1 MQRQMQRRSPGA
13 ENGPGSM
20 PSNIPARA
28 MSPAMVGGMGGPV
41 PSRPSNA
48 SSRSVGSGTAP
59 GPPGAR
65 RANTS
70 SGSGPGS
77 GSGASSSSANVPLSQ
92 IEKSVTHLLVATK
105 QLLETLTQW
114 SRGQATD
121 TQVSDVYVRLGYE
134 FNMACRAFTAINVDT
149 SDLGNVPELL
159 RNILESTL
167 SQEAS
172 SESLEKYLPRIRDI
186 IINLLHGL
194 KRKQQKL
201 RQKQAR
207 DRESSTTV
215 SSTESLTA
223 RANSLSTSGSAG
235 SGLTTL
241 LNESIDNGYGDP
253 QGYPTSQQ
261 QQQQQQPQQQQPQQ
275 QQQQQQQ
282 APQLP
287 PSRDDPKSSS
297 PNRRFIPPR
306 DSSRASVA
314 SEQSS
319 LSSNTMQS
327 MPVLPPY
334 PENSQNSL
342 ATSASLGELNID
354 AFPPPPPPKSQ
365 QSALMALQR
374 NGDHLERRA
383 SRRYSTYHIQ
393 KHLGGSISSGVPLM
407 PPPQTTPI
415 PNRGRGEVRESM
427 RAVQGRNGRSNS
439 SMSRN
444 GGGYDSSP
452 MRVPDRVSEE
462 RDIGAGSKEA
472 VTSSTTDTARRDDS
486 PMAKTPDDK
495 YPQPSA
501 TLSGPPVDLMPA
513 LPVSSNN
520 ERSPTRRRADSNE
533 ARTEAEL
540 RERAK
545 SINAAQA
552 ALVGQSPPPA
562 PPVSSQQEP
571 ASKELTL
578 FLQYKSKVKK
588 FVLPEGYS
596 ELTIGRLQLAF
607 IEKFSWNTQQNG
619 ADLPEIYIQDPVS
632 GVRHELDDLTDIKD
646 RTVLALNVE
655 PLDEV
660 KRHIDEGLSS
670 LKSMVQQVK
679 QNVDEQ
685 GAALQRVS
693 DRQQEASK
701 EMARMAA
708 APPVQP
714 MTPPADSPRSAS
726 MGSAPASSSISRGG
740 VGKRF
745 SNQQMAEVQSL
756 RRDLA
761 VLRQTYSNFQSDV
774 ESSMTALRNKA
785 ANVKMA
791 VAETAIPD
799 VEGGKGQAIVAAGRK
814 KLSAESDRLVTK
826 VDDLQDLVEDL
837 RKDVVH
843 RGVRP
848 LPRQLELVTKDITQL
863 AKDLT
868 KMEEGMKRDKPIW
881 TKIWEKELEEVCKG
895 RDELQLAED
904 LLVDLQD
911 DLEKASETF
920 ALVEQ
925 ATKEQMKDAGA
936 NGGAGGGSGSP
947 NGVNNSNG
955 IVSGM
960 SLISRQLSRGLR
972 TIGENV
978 GVVDPNAAKEGV
990 LGEVRALQPN
1000 HENRLEAIERAEK
1013 LRQKELESRR
1023 DNPLL
1028 RELTGFVEEGKLKKS
1043 GGFEEVERARKAKD
1057 DQIRREV
1064 WERMNGPIG
1073 GDDEFE
1079 DDDEEYEDEGEE
1091 GEEGELEGEAAEG
1104 ADGEAAAPGQ
1114 EGTAA
1119 AAV

>member
-1 MQRQMQRRSPGA
+1 MKPCRSHHHLLYLKLHY
-13 ENGPGSM
+13 SHLRF
-20 PSNIPARA
+20 STLRL
-28 MSPAMVGGMGGPV
+28 
-41 PSRPSNA
+41 
-48 SSRSVGSGTAP
+48 TATSK
-59 GPPGAR
+59 
-65 RANTS
+65 TS
-70 SGSGPGS
+70 SGPNPGA
-77 GSGASSSSANVPLSQ
+77 GSSTNVPLSQ

-114 SRGQATD
+114 SRGQASD

-159 RNILESTL
+159 RDILESTL

-172 SESLEKYLPRIRDI
+172 IESLEKYLPRIRDI

-201 RQKQAR
+201 RQKQTR
-207 DRESSTTV
+207 DREGSNIA
-215 SSTESLTA
+215 SSTEALNA

-235 SGLTTL
+235 SGLTSL
-241 LNESIDNGYGDP
+241 LNESIEGGGTDP
-253 QGYPTSQQ
+253 QGYPQSQQ
-261 QQQQQQPQQQQPQQ
+261 QQLQQQQQQP
-275 QQQQQQQ
+275 
-282 APQLP
+282 PQLP
-287 PSRDDPKSSS
+287 PSRDGSKNRSS
-297 PNRRFIPPR
+297 NRRYIPPR
-306 DSSRASVA
+306 DSSRTSVT
-314 SEQSS
+314 SEQSN
-319 LSSNTMQS
+319 LSSNAMQS

-334 PENSQNSL
+334 PDGSQNSL
-342 ATSASLGELNID
+342 GTSASLSELSID

-393 KHLGGSISSGVPLM
+393 KHLGGSISSNVPLM
-407 PPPQTTPI
+407 PAQTTPI
-415 PNRGRGEVRESM
+415 PNRGRGEVRESL
-427 RAVQGRNGRSNS
+427 RAVQGRNGHSNS
-439 SMSRN
+439 SMSRIRD
-444 GGGYDSSP
+444 GAGESQETSP
-452 MRVPDRVSEE
+452 MRVPDRVLG
-462 RDIGAGSKEA
+462 DHDA
-472 VTSSTTDTARRDDS
+472 VTNREEAESAIDVNVARRKDS
-486 PMAKTPDDK
+486 PMTKTPDDI

-513 LPVSSNN
+513 LPMTSGRISS
-520 ERSPTRRRADSNE
+520 PIRRRANSNE
-533 ARTEAEL
+533 ARFDTEL
-540 RERAK
+540 LERAVPT
-545 SINAAQA
+545 NTTQAAQA
-552 ALVGQSPPPA
+552 DQVSHPA
-562 PPVSSQQEP
+562 GPVVPAVAAAAAAQQEP
-571 ASKELTL
+571 TGKELTL

-588 FVLPEGYS
+588 FVLSEGYS

-619 ADLPEIYIQDPVS
+619 ADLPEIYIQDPIS
-632 GVRHELDDLTDIKD
+632 GVRHELDDLADIKD

-655 PLDEV
+655 ALDEV
-660 KRHIDEGLSS
+660 KRHIDEGLGA
-670 LKSMVQQVK
+670 LKLMVQQVK

-701 EMARMAA
+701 ELSRMAA

-714 MTPPADSPRSAS
+714 ISLPTDSTRSAS
-726 MGSAPASSSISRGG
+726 MGSVPVSSSGLGRGG
-740 VGKRF
+740 AGGSGKRF

-761 VLRQTYSNFQSDV
+761 VLRQTYSNFHSDV

-785 ANVKMA
+785 ANVKTA

-799 VEGGKGQAIVAAGRK
+799 VEGGKGQAIVAEGRK
-814 KLSAESDRLVTK
+814 KLSAESDRLVAK

-868 KMEEGMKRDKPIW
+868 KMEEGMKRDKPVW

-936 NGGAGGGSGSP
+936 NGAGGAGPGSAGGGVGGGGSP
-947 NGVNNSNG
+947 NTPNNGNS

-960 SLISRQLSRGLR
+960 SFISRQLSRGLR
-972 TIGENV
+972 TIGESA
-978 GVVDPNAAKEGV
+978 GIMDPNAAKEGV

-1013 LRQKELESRR
+1013 LRQKELESRHE
-1023 DNPLL
+1023 NPLL
-1028 RELTGFVEEGKLKKS
+1028 RELTGFVEEGRLKKS

-1057 DQIRREV
+1057 DRIRREV

-1073 GDDEFE
+1073 GEDEEEFE
-1079 DDDEEYEDEGEE
+1079 DDEEYEDEEADEADGAAVE
-1091 GEEGELEGEAAEG
+1091 GTENGGQNATEGDVAEGEAI
-1104 ADGEAAAPGQ
+1104 EAK
-1114 EGTAA
+1114 T
-1119 AAV
+1119 

>member
-1 MQRQMQRRSPGA
+1 MA
-13 ENGPGSM
+13 
-20 PSNIPARA
+20 
-28 MSPAMVGGMGGPV
+28 
-41 PSRPSNA
+41 SRK
-48 SSRSVGSGTAP
+48 
-59 GPPGAR
+59 
-65 RANTS
+65 TS
-70 SGSGPGS
+70 SSSGGGGS
-77 GSGASSSSANVPLSQ
+77 GSNVPLSQ

-121 TQVSDVYVRLGYE
+121 TLVSDVYVRLGYE

-159 RNILESTL
+159 RDILESTL

-207 DRESSTTV
+207 DRESSTTA
-215 SSTESLTA
+215 SSTDSA
-223 RANSLSTSGSAG
+223 GRASSLSASRSTG
-235 SGLTTL
+235 SGLTSM
-241 LNESIDNGYGDP
+241 LNESIDGGYLDG
-253 QGYPTSQQ
+253 QASQT
-261 QQQQQQPQQQQPQQ
+261 
-275 QQQQQQQ
+275 
-282 APQLP
+282 PQLAQLQQRS
-287 PSRDDPKSSS
+287 PSRDEVRGSSS
-297 PNRRFIPPR
+297 PSRRFIPPR
-306 DSSRASVA
+306 DQSRSSGTSDP
-314 SEQSS
+314 SS
-319 LSSNTMQS
+319 LSSSAMQS
-327 MPVLPPY
+327 IPVLPPY
-334 PENSQNSL
+334 AEGSQNSL
-342 ATSASLGELNID
+342 PTSSSAGELNID

-365 QSALMALQR
+365 QSAFMALQR

-383 SRRYSTYHIQ
+383 SRRYSQYQIQ
-393 KHLGGSISSGVPLM
+393 KHLGSNFSTGVPLL
-407 PPPQTTPI
+407 PPQTTPI

-427 RAVQGRNGRSNS
+427 RAVQVRNARSNS
-439 SMSRN
+439 STGRSAA
-444 GGGYDSSP
+444 GYDSSP
-452 MRVPDRVSEE
+452 MRVPSRVSEE
-462 RDIGAGSKEA
+462 RDLDGAEGKEV
-472 VTSSTTDTARRDDS
+472 VTSGAADAARRDDS
-486 PMAKTPDDK
+486 PVAKTPDDK

-501 TLSGPPVDLMPA
+501 TLNGPADLMPPM
-513 LPVSSNN
+513 PVMP
-520 ERSPTRRRADSNE
+520 ERGQTPPRRRGNSNE
-533 ARTEAEL
+533 SRTEAEL
-540 RERAK
+540 QERAK
-545 SINAAQA
+545 SINATQA
-552 ALVGQSPPPA
+552 ALVGETISSPASGRVNASPSSRASPGA
-562 PPVSSQQEP
+562 PSVVQEP

-596 ELTIGRLQLAF
+596 ELTMGRLQLAF

-632 GVRHELDDLTDIKD
+632 GVRHELEDLSDIKD

-655 PLDEV
+655 ALDEV
-660 KRHIDEGLSS
+660 KRHIDEGIGA

-701 EMARMAA
+701 EMVRIAT
-708 APPVQP
+708 APPAQP
-714 MTPPADSPRSAS
+714 MTPPADSPRSNS
-726 MGSAPASSSISRGG
+726 MGSTSGMAPTASGSGLLGRG
-740 VGKRF
+740 GKRF
-745 SNQQMAEVQSL
+745 SNQQLAEVQSL

-761 VLRQTYSNFQSDV
+761 VLRQTYASFQSDM

-785 ANVKMA
+785 TNVKVA
-791 VAETAIPD
+791 VAETAIPNVD
-799 VEGGKGQAIVAAGRK
+799 SGKGQALVAAGRK
-814 KLSAESDRLVTK
+814 KLSVESDRLVTK

-848 LPRQLELVTKDITQL
+848 LPRQLETVTKDITQL
-863 AKDLT
+863 AKDLK
-868 KMEEGMKRDKPIW
+868 KMEETMKRDKPIW

-925 ATKEQMKDAGA
+925 ATKEQMKDAGVNGAVAGAGAAGPGGLAVGGLSTA
-936 NGGAGGGSGSP
+936 NGGILGGQ
-947 NGVNNSNG
+947 
-955 IVSGM
+955 
-960 SLISRQLSRGLR
+960 SLISRQLSLGLKS
-972 TIGENV
+972 IGDNV
-978 GVVDPNAAKEGV
+978 GLMDPNAAKEGV

-1023 DNPLL
+1023 VNPMMQ
-1028 RELTGFVEEGKLKKS
+1028 ELADFVEEGKLKKS
-1043 GGFEEVERARKAKD
+1043 GGFEEAERARKAKD
-1057 DQIRREV
+1057 DRIRREV
-1064 WERMNGPIG
+1064 WERQNGIVLDVPP
-1073 GDDEFE
+1073 E
-1079 DDDEEYEDEGEE
+1079 EE
-1091 GEEGELEGEAAEG
+1091 GEGGGGGGGGESG
-1104 ADGEAAAPGQ
+1104 
-1114 EGTAA
+1114 AA
-1119 AAV
+1119 AAVEAGAV